1 MYQNKLT
8 ASSMSSYSFSSFTFF
23 HEISCSTYH
32 KFVLSQQDYRMGPCK
47 NKNNTKCKYLKIC
60 RVQNNY
66 SSPNSNFKLVQYI
79 LSIKNRLKLIYITQY
94 KYPHVNSHSANFPI
108 NHQNTS
114 TINQI

>member
-47 NKNNTKCKYLKIC
+47 NKNSTNVNIQKYVESKIII
-60 RVQNNY
+60 QAQIQT
-66 SSPNSNFKLVQYI
+66 SN
-79 LSIKNRLKLIYITQY
+79 
-94 KYPHVNSHSANFPI
+94 
-108 NHQNTS
+108 
-114 TINQI
+114 